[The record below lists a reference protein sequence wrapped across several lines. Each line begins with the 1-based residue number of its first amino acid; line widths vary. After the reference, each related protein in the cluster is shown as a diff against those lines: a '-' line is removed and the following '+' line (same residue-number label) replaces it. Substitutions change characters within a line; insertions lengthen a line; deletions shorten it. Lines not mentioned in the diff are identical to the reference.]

1 VFIDFLYT
9 KKRISIYDKTHR
21 ISCLI
26 LVKNKPRNTEI
37 REKRELCIIF
47 LKTKIIIAIQTR
59 M

>member
-1 VFIDFLYT
+1 MT
-9 KKRISIYDKTHR
+9 KLIEFP
-21 ISCLI
+21 CLI